1 MKKSAKITAFALA
14 LAFGS
19 IAPTTASATGIPVF
33 DGAAA
38 AQDALKLA
46 QLVEQVAKS
55 ATQIENQ
62 VKQIQELQ
70 AQVKALTGSR
80 NMGKLLENTAKSQ
93 IPDEWKSIYENLSDV
108 NFEEIINSKSYKPE
122 TSLQLMVDNLN
133 QAEKAITE
141 TKQSFEQLDQL
152 LQQIDQAPDMK
163 AAADLQNRISI
174 EQARI
179 ANNQTKLDMME
190 RMYALNERIEDERY
204 SQYTACLWRN
214 NGDKTQCE

>member
-55 ATQIENQ
+55 AIQIDNQ

-70 AQVKALTGSR
+70 SQVKALTGSR
-80 NMGKLLENTAKSQ
+80 NMGKLLENVAKSQ

-190 RMYALNERIEDERY
+190 RMYALNERIEAKRY
-204 SQYTACLWRN
+204 DARVICEIEN
-214 NGDKTQCE
+214 NGDLTKCD